1 MPTKPRKI
9 LGVVPRADAERM
21 TDTERLEAQARGW
34 LMPMAGSANDLI
46 TPSVIARAGL
56 ATLYNNL
63 VVSGLIW
70 RDFDPDFRGKQ
81 GDTITIRKPAVF
93 TARDFVRATGIELQA
108 IDEDSMPLVLN
119 KFKDVSVAVT
129 SEELTLEL
137 DAFNERV
144 LTPMM
149 QAIIEAVDGDVAA
162 ALIDASNDAGAGGTV
177 TMDEKASDA
186 FARARERLT
195 RNKAPLTNRYAVL
208 SPEGTTEGLLDV
220 NILNAEK
227 SGSTD
232 ALRNASIGRV
242 FGLESYETQSFGHG
256 PGAVGQADGVAFH
269 KTAVTLATRALETP
283 MGVAPSQVAVE
294 SYQGITIRVVQ
305 DYDVKYK
312 QDVVSADILYGTAKT
327 RPELAVALDLGQ
339 GS

>member
-1 MPTKPRKI
+1 MPKTPRKI

-21 TDTERLEAQARGW
+21 TQTELMEAQGKGW
-34 LMPMAGSANDLI
+34 LLPMAGSANDLI
-46 TPSVIARAGL
+46 TPSVIARLGL
-56 ATLYNNL
+56 ATLYNNFVLAGL
-63 VVSGLIW
+63 VW
-70 RDFDPDFRGKQ
+70 RDFDPEFRAKV

-93 TARDFVRATGIELQA
+93 TARNFVRATGIELQA
-108 IDEDSMPLVLN
+108 IDEDSMPLTLN

-129 SEELTLEL
+129 AEELTLEL
-137 DAFNERV
+137 DDFRTRV

-149 QAIIEAVDGDVAA
+149 DAIVEAIDTDLALT
-162 ALIDASNDAGAGGTV
+162 LIDASNDTGGGGTV

-186 FARARERLT
+186 LAQARERLT
-195 RNKAPLTNRYAVL
+195 RHKAPLSNRYAVL
-208 SPEGTTEGLLDV
+208 SPEATTAGLMDI

-232 ALRNASIGRV
+232 ALRRASLGTI
-242 FGLESYETQSFGHG
+242 FGLDTYETQSLGVG
-256 PGAVGQADGVAFH
+256 PGPSGSTDGVAFH
-269 KTAVTLATRALETP
+269 KSAVTLASRALETP

-294 SYQGITIRVVQ
+294 SYQGVTIRVVQ

-312 QDVVSADILYGTAKT
+312 QDVISCDILYGTAKT
-327 RPELAVALDLGQ
+327 RPELAVALDFGQ